1 MQYMKT
7 ENKMKLIM
15 YVTAAVTL
23 LAVVLASV
31 SMLLEFESDAGFFAH
46 FSPLRIAM
54 QVLSAL
60 FILFILVMTATLKR
74 TETFPVINYDSTA
87 FRFFASMTACLS
99 LLCAYVELTSLLASL
114 RNSNLVASKANIA
127 AVFGI
132 LLAVASFFVYIN
144 YCFGKND
151 KKSEARGLCGML
163 TVAYLIVH
171 LMETHLLW
179 STPMNDPI
187 KVSLQIAIIV
197 LIMAL
202 TYTFK
207 CEFPIDKASGK
218 LRMFFLLV
226 CPIVTLTFSVPAVIA
241 YYARVYTNFN
251 LLVDAIYVT
260 CACGFVLAS
269 YMPVNKAQPIAAA
282 EWAQINAENEEP
294 VPDSDDAEAT
304 EDHTEPETEE
314 KADNEE

>member
-1 MQYMKT
+1 MKT
-7 ENKMKLIM
+7 ENKLKLTM
-15 YVTAAVTL
+15 CVATAATV
-23 LAVVLASV
+23 LAVALASV
-31 SMLLEFESDAGFFAH
+31 SMLLEFETDIGFFAL
-46 FSPLRIAM
+46 FSPLRITW
-54 QVLSAL
+54 QVLTAL
-60 FILFILVMTATLKR
+60 LIAFAVVVSATLKR

-99 LLCAYVELTSLLASL
+99 LLCAYVEITTLIASL
-114 RNSNLVASKANIA
+114 RESSIIASKGNIVVIFA
-127 AVFGI
+127 F

-163 TVAYLIVH
+163 TVGYLIVH
-171 LMETHLLW
+171 LMETHVLW
-179 STPMNDPI
+179 STPMNDPV
-187 KVSLQIAIIV
+187 KVALQIAILS

-218 LRMFFLLV
+218 LRIFFMLV
-226 CPIVTLTFSVPAVIA
+226 CPILTLTFSVPAVIA

-282 EWAQINAENEEP
+282 EWAQINAENEETA
-294 VPDSDDAEAT
+294 PDTDGAEPT
-304 EDHTEPETEE
+304 EDNTETEE
-314 KADNEE
+314 QTDNEE